1 VRALSTDEA
10 IRQKNNKA
18 QGIIARA
25 KGRKRLAPASLPV
38 VSAMLITLVV
48 PLAILCAGKVLSVRY
63 STYKKVF
70 AAGLIAVGLLEIVGF
85 FQFSITIN
93 GVVYLIPQHLKI
105 IILVQGFMTLLAG
118 LLAFY
123 SKTPKTIDT
132 LQKVT

>member
-1 VRALSTDEA
+1 MGKE
-10 IRQKNNKA
+10 
-18 QGIIARA
+18 
-25 KGRKRLAPASLPV
+25 RLAPASLPV

-48 PLAILCAGKVLSVRY
+48 PLAILYAGKVLSVRY

-70 AAGLIAVGLLEIVGF
+70 AVGLIAVGLLEIVGF

-93 GVVYLIPQHLKI
+93 EVVYLIQQHLKI

>member
-1 VRALSTDEA
+1 MGKE
-10 IRQKNNKA
+10 
-18 QGIIARA
+18 
-25 KGRKRLAPASLPV
+25 RLAPASLPV

-48 PLAILCAGKVLSVRY
+48 PLAILYAGKVLSVRY

-93 GVVYLIPQHLKI
+93 EVVYLIQQHLKI
-105 IILVQGFMTLLAG
+105 IILVQGFMTLLVG
-118 LLAFY
+118 LLTFY

-132 LQKVT
+132 FQKVT